1 MEEAKWKKCS
11 QAHRSRCQ
19 QISGLLVGEA
29 IDSVNVQAH
38 AKINLHLEVI
48 RKRKD
53 GYHEIETLFHSL
65 TLHDDIEIR
74 KRCNAGIRIDCNNA
88 RIPLDKR
95 NLAYQAADLFC
106 QQMLIKNGINIKIK
120 KRIPIASG
128 LAGGSADAAAVLQG
142 MNRLFEVGLGIED
155 LKKMGVKLGADVP
168 FCLTGGAAIGYGI
181 GEILTTISPL
191 ENVPIL
197 LVNPGLEISAASAY
211 QGLDLRHSRQL
222 RDVRI
227 SAKYV
232 EEGNL
237 AGVSQS
243 LYNCLERSV
252 FQPYPAISIL
262 KEELGCLSESYGSL
276 MSGSGATVFAIMTN
290 DIEAI
295 KSSEVLKRKF
305 PICIVARTSPFGL
318 KIA

>member
-1 MEEAKWKKCS
+1 MEETKWKKCS
-11 QAHRSRCQ
+11 QIHRSRCQ
-19 QISGLLVGEA
+19 QISVLLVGGA
-29 IDSVNVQAH
+29 IDSVNIQAH
-38 AKINLHLEVI
+38 AKINLHLEVV

-65 TLHDDIEIR
+65 TLHDNIEIR
-74 KRCNAGIRIDCNNA
+74 KRCDAGIRIDCNNA

-142 MNRLFEVGLGIED
+142 MNRLFEVGLGVED
-155 LKKMGVKLGADVP
+155 LKKMGIKLGADVP
-168 FCLTGGAAIGYGI
+168 FCLTGGAGIGYGV
-181 GEILTTISPL
+181 GEVLTKISPL
-191 ENVPIL
+191 DDVPIL

-222 RDVRI
+222 RDVKI

-237 AGVSQS
+237 RGVSQS
-243 LYNCLERSV
+243 LYNRLEDSV
-252 FQPYPAISIL
+252 FQSYPTISIL
-262 KEELGCLSESYGSL
+262 KEELGCLPESYGSL
-276 MSGSGATVFAIMTN
+276 MSGSGATVFVIMSN

>member
-243 LYNCLERSV
+243 LYNCLESSV

-262 KEELGCLSESYGSL
+262 KEELGCLPESYGSL
-276 MSGSGATVFAIMTN
+276 MSGSGATVFAIMSN

-295 KSSEVLKRKF
+295 KSSEVLKHKF

>member
-1 MEEAKWKKCS
+1 
-11 QAHRSRCQ
+11 
-19 QISGLLVGEA
+19 
-29 IDSVNVQAH
+29 
-38 AKINLHLEVI
+38 
-48 RKRKD
+48 
-53 GYHEIETLFHSL
+53 
-65 TLHDDIEIR
+65 
-74 KRCNAGIRIDCNNA
+74 
-88 RIPLDKR
+88 LDKR
-95 NLAYQAADLFC
+95 NLAYQAADLFS
-106 QQMLIKNGINIKIK
+106 QQMLIRNGINIKIK

-168 FCLTGGAAIGYGI
+168 FCLTGGAAIGYGA
-181 GEILTTISPL
+181 GEVLTKISPL

-237 AGVSQS
+237 SGVSQS
-243 LYNCLERSV
+243 LYNCLESSV

-262 KEELGCLSESYGSL
+262 KEELGCLPESYGSL
-276 MSGSGATVFAIMTN
+276 MSGSGATVFAIMSN

-295 KSSEVLKRKF
+295 KSSEVLKHKF

>member
-1 MEEAKWKKCS
+1 MEETKWKKCS
-11 QAHRSRCQ
+11 QVHRSRCQ

-74 KRCNAGIRIDCNNA
+74 KRCEAGIRIDCNNA

-106 QQMLIKNGINIKIK
+106 QQMLIRNGINIKIK

-155 LKKMGVKLGADVP
+155 LKTMGVKLGADVP
-168 FCLTGGAAIGYGI
+168 FCLTGGAAIGYGA
-181 GEILTTISPL
+181 GEVLTKISPL

-237 AGVSQS
+237 SGVSQS

-262 KEELGCLSESYGSL
+262 KEELGCLPESYGSL
-276 MSGSGATVFAIMTN
+276 MSGSGATVFAIMSN

-295 KSSEVLKRKF
+295 KSSEVLKHKF